1 MGHDTRAAQYED
13 TVQPEWID
21 DNDHMNLAFYV
32 LVFTRATAAFSAGLG
47 LALGWR
53 VTQMH
58 TAYQREVKLGDRLR
72 VATHLIGAGD
82 SALHLLHEMFHAD
95 AGYRAATL
103 EMAVQYEGELPEA
116 AVRRIA
122 AMVVRVQP
130 DMAGRRVAM
139 GARTSENSKS

>member
-1 MGHDTRAAQYED
+1 MDQDTRAAQYED

-32 LVFTRATAAFSAGLG
+32 LVFTRATAAFSATLG
-47 LALGWR
+47 LASGWR

-72 VATHLIGAGD
+72 VATHLLGASD
-82 SALHLLHEMFHAD
+82 NALHLLHEMFHAD

-103 EMAVQYEGELPEA
+103 EMTVRYESELPAEA
-116 AVRRIA
+116 ARRIA
-122 AMVVRVQP
+122 AIAAAVEP
-130 DMAGRRVAM
+130 EMAGRRVAM
-139 GARTSENSKS
+139 GSNSKS